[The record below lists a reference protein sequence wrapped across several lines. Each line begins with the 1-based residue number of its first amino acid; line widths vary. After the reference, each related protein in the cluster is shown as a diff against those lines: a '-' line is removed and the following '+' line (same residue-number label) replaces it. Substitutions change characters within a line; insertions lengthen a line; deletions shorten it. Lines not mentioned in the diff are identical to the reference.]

1 MPWFDLA
8 AVQPELLLD
17 VLSNFHAARVL
28 VLGDVMLDRFIY
40 GSVERISPEAPIP
53 VVAVDRFTDMPGGA
67 ANVARNI
74 AALGAHALLLGVVGD
89 DVWAQDLRTQLA
101 LSPSIEPHLVT
112 DPSRVTSVKTRYV
125 ADGQQVMRADRES
138 RKPLAEPVAR
148 RLLEEFSAALHQ
160 VDAIILSDYAKGVLS
175 ESVTAEA
182 IRLARAA
189 GKTIIVDPKAK
200 DLAKYRGASMLTPNR
215 IELQTACGMECSTD
229 DQVVAG
235 ARHILNQN
243 ICDVM
248 IVTRGKDGMSLIKTD
263 GSAVHL
269 PTAARQVFDVSGAGD
284 TVVATLSLGLASGAE
299 IAGAAAIANVAAGIV
314 VGKRGTAVVTTGEIV
329 AALRPFDGR
338 TDPQKIF
345 GLDTVMQL
353 ARAWKEQGLKI
364 AFTNGCFD
372 LLHPGHISLLD
383 QARRTADRLIV
394 GLNADMSIRRLK
406 GPDRPVQ
413 SEVARATVLAAVK
426 SVDAVVI
433 FSEDTPIRLIET
445 LQPDVLIKGADY
457 TLGTVVGA
465 DLVIGRGGKVVLAE
479 LLSGHSTTETVKRV
493 AKTSH

>member
-1 MPWFDLA
+1 MRLESL
-8 AVQPELLLD
+8 VG
-17 VLSNFHAARVL
+17 VLSEFHAARVL

-53 VVAVDRFTDMPGGA
+53 VVAVDRFLDMPGGA
-67 ANVARNI
+67 ANVARNV
-74 AALGAHALLLGVVGD
+74 AALGGRAVLMGVVGD
-89 DVWAQDLRTQLA
+89 DAWAHDLRAQLA
-101 LSPSIEPHLVT
+101 LSPSIETHLVT
-112 DPSRVTSVKTRYV
+112 DASRVTSVKTRYV

-138 RKPLAEPVAR
+138 RMPLPESVAK
-148 RLLEEFSAALHQ
+148 RLLEEFSAAMRD

-175 ESVTAEA
+175 EFVTSAA
-182 IRLARAA
+182 IGMARDA

-200 DLAKYRGASMLTPNR
+200 DLAKYRGCSLLTPNR
-215 IELQTACGMECSTD
+215 IELQTACGMECNSD

-235 ARHILNQN
+235 ARHILDQN

-248 IVTRGKDGMSLIKTD
+248 IVTRGKDGMSVIKAD
-263 GSAVHL
+263 GFAEHL
-269 PTAARQVFDVSGAGD
+269 PTTARQVFDVSGAGD
-284 TVVATLSLGLASGAE
+284 TVVATLSLGLAVGAE
-299 IAGAAAIANVAAGIV
+299 IAGAAALANAAAGIV
-314 VGKRGTAVVTTGEIV
+314 VGKRGTAVVTTGELV

-345 GLDTVMQL
+345 ALDSVMQL
-353 ARAWKEQGLKI
+353 ARAWREQGLKI

-383 QARRTADRLIV
+383 QARHTADRLIV
-394 GLNADMSIRRLK
+394 GLNADVSIRRLK
-406 GPDRPVQ
+406 GPTRPVQ

-433 FSEDTPIRLIET
+433 FSEDTPIGLIET
-445 LQPDVLIKGADY
+445 LEPDVLVKGADY

-479 LLSGHSTTETVKRV
+479 LLSGHSTTDTVQRV
-493 AKTSH
+493 AKTSHS